1 MRILISPAKQMIP
14 DPDTLAPVSQPR
26 FLPEARLLL
35 ETLRQKSDRELQSLW
50 KTNDALTAENIQR
63 VRTMDLTRNLT
74 PALFCYHGIQ
84 YQYLGPSALEDAPLA
99 WLSEHLRI
107 GSGFYGLLRP
117 LDGIVPY
124 RLEMQA
130 RLRVEN
136 SRDLYA
142 FWGDRL
148 ARALAE
154 ETDTVLDLASR
165 EYSRAILD
173 PLPASVRVIRC
184 VFLSRKPDGTLAEKA
199 TPCKMARG
207 RMARF
212 LAEAGQADPDT
223 LRAFDGIHWEYA
235 PDLSEPNRPV
245 YLEKPSRPG
254 TRPAFE
260 W

>member
-1 MRILISPAKQMIP
+1 MRILISPAKQMTP

-117 LDGIVPY
+117 LGWHC
-124 RLEMQA
+124 A
-130 RLRVEN
+130 
-136 SRDLYA
+136 
-142 FWGDRL
+142 
-148 ARALAE
+148 
-154 ETDTVLDLASR
+154 
-165 EYSRAILD
+165 
-173 PLPASVRVIRC
+173 LPAGDAGPAPGGGQPGSLCLLGR
-184 VFLSRKPDGTLAEKA
+184 SSGPGHWQRKP
-199 TPCKMARG
+199 
-207 RMARF
+207 
-212 LAEAGQADPDT
+212 
-223 LRAFDGIHWEYA
+223 
-235 PDLSEPNRPV
+235 RP
-245 YLEKPSRPG
+245 RP
-254 TRPAFE
+254 
-260 W
+260 